1 MKNKNYVKRELND
14 FTESTLLPHIEF
26 DSDCKAVVEGSKGVI
41 EYSENIVRINCKNV
55 ILKFCGY
62 ELNIT
67 ALAADRISITG
78 RITAFE
84 FCN

>member
-1 MKNKNYVKRELND
+1 MKNIKSAKRELND
-14 FTESTLLPHIEF
+14 FSESVLLPHIEF

-41 EYSENIVRINCKNV
+41 EYSENVVKINCKNV

-67 ALAADRISITG
+67 ALSSDRISITG

-84 FCN
+84 FCS